1 MSVNNIENSRIN
13 RFFKDEAIENAGSFE
28 EARAI
33 IVSRLNNLRVDLAAY
48 SQAEDS
54 IANEILKVNADKNID
69 LMNIY
74 ADYFSPCKVIDPTF
88 IPKGEVDMNDIMINF
103 SEGFNIFLESLE
115 EKYLDMLIRRRRATI
130 LLNRMLSDKF
140 PFSILMYL
148 YYYKHVDQA
157 DILDRLFI
165 SRATFYR
172 IKSAAINSLTKMYY
186 SSKKKKG
193 TSDDGGGSKESA

>member
-1 MSVNNIENSRIN
+1 MEKNDNTNYNRIN
-13 RFFKDEAIENAGSFE
+13 RDEAIENATTFE

-33 IVSRLNNLRVDLAAY
+33 IVSRLNALRSDL
-48 SQAEDS
+48 SDKSPVEDTIIAE
-54 IANEILKVNADKNID
+54 ICRAREDKKQSLMD
-69 LMNIY
+69 LY
-74 ADYFSPCKVIDPTF
+74 AGYFAPCKVTDPAYK
-88 IPKGEVDMNDIMINF
+88 PKAQGDMSELMINF
-103 SEGFNIFLESLE
+103 SEGYKAFINSLE
-115 EKYLDMLIRRRRATI
+115 EQYVNSIIKRRRATI
-130 LLNRMLSDKF
+130 LLNRMLSIKM
-140 PFSILMYL
+140 PCALIMYL